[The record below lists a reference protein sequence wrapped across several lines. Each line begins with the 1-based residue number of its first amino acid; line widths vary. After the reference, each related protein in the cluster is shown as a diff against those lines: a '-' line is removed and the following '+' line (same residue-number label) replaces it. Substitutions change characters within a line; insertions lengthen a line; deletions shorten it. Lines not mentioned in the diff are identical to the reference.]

1 MIADRGDDQRRNV
14 DAEHGAEHEIEA
26 DQIADAID
34 KVCHRLLSVRGVGG
48 SPSPCRRCRVL
59 SGAPLD
65 NSGQKVDIRARP
77 ARKASL
83 MARIAAGFLVR
94 LGVVPVDP
102 DFRIAGQPGGLLDGH
117 AVIRQVA
124 RGKAAP

>member
-1 MIADRGDDQRRNV
+1 
-14 DAEHGAEHEIEA
+14 
-26 DQIADAID
+26 
-34 KVCHRLLSVRGVGG
+34 
-48 SPSPCRRCRVL
+48 
-59 SGAPLD
+59 
-65 NSGQKVDIRARP
+65 
-77 ARKASL
+77 
-83 MARIAAGFLVR
+83 MAGIAAGFLVR